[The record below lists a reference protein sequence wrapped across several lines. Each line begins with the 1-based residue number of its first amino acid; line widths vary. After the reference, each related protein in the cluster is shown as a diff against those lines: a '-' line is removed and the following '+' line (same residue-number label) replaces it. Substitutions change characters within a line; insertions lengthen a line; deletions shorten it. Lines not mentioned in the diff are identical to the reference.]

1 MKDCL
6 VTKLKGTVDNEFL
19 PPYDSASITFLP
31 HETNAVF
38 NIIAPNAVLKLAGN
52 AEIWD
57 TDNDVSLG
65 KTATIKSSASSY
77 THLAITPCDSDCVLF
92 ITPKYG
98 QRLPALKFFAPSIGF
113 DIGDLKYFSDVATVY
128 MPDPAAVV
136 PTNNN
141 VYGNINDINGSGIT
155 KLRLLSDNIE
165 GDINSLLD
173 SYLNKSSLTEF
184 SVSGGNLECTLGDWS
199 AFTGITTTFNIS
211 TPKATGVFSSLA
223 SMPNLTRCRFSIQMP
238 LITGSVEDFV
248 AIAKTR
254 GAGSLRID
262 NIKRILPN
270 ITYNG
275 VPISTNSD
283 VADSAKTISW
293 DASGNIT
300 WS

>member
-1 MKDCL
+1 MKNCL

-19 PPYDSASITFLP
+19 PLYDSAGITFLP

-38 NIIAPNAVLKLAGN
+38 SIIAPNAVLKLAGN

-57 TDNDVSLG
+57 ADDNISLG
-65 KTATIKSSASSY
+65 KVTTLGSSATHY
-77 THLAITPCDSDCVLF
+77 YHLAITPCDSDCVLF

-98 QRLPALKFFAPSIGF
+98 QSLPGLKFDSPSEGF
-113 DIGDLKYFSDVATVY
+113 DIGDLKYFSNIATIY
-128 MPDPAAVV
+128 LPGPEFPA
-136 PTNNN
+136 NNN
-141 VYGNINDINGSGIT
+141 VYGNINDINGAGIT
-155 KLRLLSDNIE
+155 KLRLSSDNIE

-184 SVSGGNLECTLGDWS
+184 IVSGGNLECTLGDWS
-199 AFTGITTTFNIS
+199 AFTGITTGFGVS
-211 TPKATGVFSSLA
+211 TPKATGIFSSLA
-223 SMPNLTRCRFSIQMP
+223 SMPNLSRCRFNIQMP

-248 AIAKTR
+248 AIAKLR

-283 VADSAKTISW
+283 VADGAKTISW